1 MKYTFTEPNL
11 TIEQANRLL
20 AVLWGTCDDFRID
33 PSQLND
39 FVKDRIDLYS
49 KLGKAAVI
57 SLSVEFV
64 Q

>member
-1 MKYTFTEPNL
+1 MKYTFVEPNL
-11 TIEQANRLL
+11 TILQANRLL
-20 AVLWGTCDDFRID
+20 AVLWGTCDDDSID
-33 PSQLND
+33 PSQLDD

-49 KLGKAAVI
+49 KLGKAASI